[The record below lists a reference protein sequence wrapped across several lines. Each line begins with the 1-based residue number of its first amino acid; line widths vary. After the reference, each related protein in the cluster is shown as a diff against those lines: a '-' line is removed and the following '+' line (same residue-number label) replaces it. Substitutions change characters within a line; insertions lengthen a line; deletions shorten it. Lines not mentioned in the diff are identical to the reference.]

1 MSHFSIVKTEIKDRD
16 ALVLALNEMKLA
28 YEEDANH
35 RLEMVTRWTGND
47 KHYASLIVRGRT
59 LDCGADVGFVFDAEN
74 KSYKIIADDWELERS
89 KISNFRQKLIE
100 EYTVQIVQKSG
111 YRVTSRSVAADGRMQ
126 IEIEPLATVQVRR

>member
-16 ALVLALNEMKLA
+16 ALILALNEMKLA
-28 YEEDANH
+28 FEENKNQGI
-35 RLEMVTRWTGND
+35 EMKTCWTGND
-47 KHYASLIVRGRT
+47 QHFANLVVRGKT
-59 LDCGADVGFVFDAEN
+59 LGCRADVGFRFDAES
-74 KSYKIIADDWELERS
+74 KSYKIIADDYELERS
-89 KISNFRQKLIE
+89 TISDFRQKLIE